1 MSIKYVSAVKP
12 ASAKGLV
19 GRVYD
24 QIKREFGSVVEPF
37 AVHSS
42 VPELLTGVWSACRET
57 LLVGRARREVK
68 EAVAVTVS
76 KINRCP
82 YCVDAH
88 TIMLEATSSHRL
100 SEAIGSGRPDEIRDL
115 TIRSAVDWAGAS
127 RSPGEE
133 ILGSPPFSEREAA
146 EMIGTAVFFHYI
158 NRMANVLLS
167 ETPLPIRQSWAKG
180 PLKRVAGWYFAKAI
194 GRARSSGESLGFL
207 PEAQLPGDLLWAK
220 GEPPVAGAF
229 ARLAAVI
236 EETRKAVIPIE
247 VYEVLSERLEF
258 WDGKDPGMGR
268 GWVEEALK
276 GFSER
281 SKTVGRLVL
290 LTAFASSQVDEK
302 TVRSFLTNFPG
313 DDKLLS
319 ALAWSSFSAARR
331 IGKWLH
337 KPSKAS

>member
-76 KINRCP
+76 RINRCP

-133 ILGSPPFSEREAA
+133 ILGSPPFSEQEAP
-146 EMIGTAVFFHYI
+146 EMIGTAVFFHYL
-158 NRMANVLLS
+158 NRMANALLS
-167 ETPLPIRQSWAKG
+167 ETPLPIIQSWAKG

-220 GEPPVAGAF
+220 AEPPVTGAF

-290 LTAFASSQVDEK
+290 LTAFAPYQVDEK
-302 TVRSFLTNFPG
+302 IVRSFLTKFPG

>member
-76 KINRCP
+76 RINRCP

-115 TIRSAVDWAGAS
+115 TIRSSVDWAGAS

-133 ILGSPPFSEREAA
+133 ILVSPPFSEREAP
-146 EMIGTAVFFHYI
+146 EMIGTAVFFHYL

-167 ETPLPIRQSWAKG
+167 ETPLPIRQSWAEG

-236 EETRKAVIPIE
+236 QETRKTVIPIE

-290 LTAFASSQVDEK
+290 LTAFAPYQVDEK
-302 TVRSFLTNFPG
+302 IVRSFLTNFPG